1 MRLTTGVSSGSGA
14 RVDNLW
20 VPVNVGEPWVVGAAR
35 ATDFA
40 AQAAPRRLASINR
53 KLTASRY
60 GVFTNT
66 VKFYTFRQL
75 GRRLVRIIHPDRSE
89 FASA

>member
-1 MRLTTGVSSGSGA
+1 MFGYVRVFRGGWGVRLATGAV
-14 RVDNLW
+14 
-20 VPVNVGEPWVVGAAR
+20 
-35 ATDFA
+35 DFA
-40 AQAAPRRLASINR
+40 ALAASRRLASINR
-53 KLTASRY
+53 KLPVFRY